1 LRFREKRTEEYT
13 GGRSIGRALPGPE
26 DDLRPNIEHVG
37 AEGASITYQER
48 GSDSPYV
55 ESIIRG
61 RTLSDDSPT
70 RPAEC
75 HWHMVFV
82 RKDGK
87 AWVVFV
93 GPWTTAGVAHYAEGA
108 EILWIKFKLGAFMPH
123 LPIGRFRDAETVLPG
138 ASSRSFWLKGSAW
151 RFPDHENVETFVDR
165 LVRNGVLILDP
176 LVDTVLRGRSQG
188 LSPRTVRHRFLRATG
203 LSQSR
208 IRQIERAQRAATLLQ
223 RGNSI
228 SDAVH
233 EVGYFD
239 QPHLTRSLKKWIGH
253 TPAQILQTSG
263 PG

>member
-1 LRFREKRTEEYT
+1 MWN
-13 GGRSIGRALPGPE
+13 RSCI
-26 DDLRPNIEHVG
+26 
-37 AEGASITYQER
+37 
-48 GSDSPYV
+48 
-55 ESIIRG
+55 G
-61 RTLSDDSPT
+61 RTLSNDSPT

-82 RKDGK
+82 RKDGEVR
-87 AWVVFV
+87 AVFV

-123 LPIGRFRDAETVLPG
+123 LPAGRFRDTETVLPS

-151 RFPDHENVETFVDR
+151 EFPDHENAETFVDR
-165 LVRNGVLILDP
+165 LVRNGVLVRDP
-176 LVDTVLRGRSQG
+176 LVDTVLRDRLQG
-188 LSPRTVRHRFLRATG
+188 LSPRTVRYRFLRATG
-203 LSQSR
+203 LSQSH
-208 IRQIERAQRAATLLQ
+208 IRQIERAQQAATLLQ
-223 RGNSI
+223 RGNPI

-253 TPAQILQTSG
+253 TPAQILRSSG